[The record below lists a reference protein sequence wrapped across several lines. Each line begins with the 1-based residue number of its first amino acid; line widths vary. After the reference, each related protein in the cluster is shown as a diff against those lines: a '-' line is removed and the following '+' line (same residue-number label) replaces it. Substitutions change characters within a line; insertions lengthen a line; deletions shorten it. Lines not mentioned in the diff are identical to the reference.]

1 MYDLCNYDLES
12 DINGQ
17 TLRSHIDNLARY
29 GWYWG
34 PLSKEEA
41 EQKLSLQPDGSFL
54 VRDSASQT
62 YLFTISFRC
71 FGRTLHSRIKYLYG
85 KYSVTDEDRYS
96 SVIDLI
102 ADGMSKSKN
111 DIFSFSTWNGN
122 SGPVVPVRL
131 IQPVSRFTHVQTLQ
145 HLCRFVIRKYIAIN
159 NIKELPL
166 PEILKSYLQ
175 QAHY

>member
-1 MYDLCNYDLES
+1 MAGYFNNLEVEIS
-12 DINGQ
+12 GQ
-17 TLRSHIDNLARY
+17 TLKSHINNLARY

-34 PLSKEEA
+34 PMSKEEA
-41 EQKLSLQPDGSFL
+41 EAKLGSLSDGSFL

-85 KYSVTDEDRYS
+85 KYSVTDEDKYG
-96 SVIDLI
+96 SVIELI
-102 ADGMSKSKN
+102 ADGMSKSQN
-111 DIFSFSTWNGN
+111 DIFSFSTWNGRT
-122 SGPVVPVRL
+122 GPVIPVRL
-131 IQPVSRFTHVQTLQ
+131 IQPVSRFTHVQSLQ

-159 NIKELPL
+159 NIQELPL

-175 QAHY
+175 EAHF